1 MEVMPFIAGS
11 AIAVIF
17 AGIIGIRVFKK
28 LNREMITKV
37 IYIALPIMA
46 VLLLKDL

>member
-1 MEVMPFIAGS
+1 MKVMPYIGGS